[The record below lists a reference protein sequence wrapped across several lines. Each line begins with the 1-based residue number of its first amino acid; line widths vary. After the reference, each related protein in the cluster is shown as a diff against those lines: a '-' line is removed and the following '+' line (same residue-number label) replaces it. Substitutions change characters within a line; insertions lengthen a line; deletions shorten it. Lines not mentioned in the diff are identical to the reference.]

1 MKIVGIANNSFID
14 YPGKIAMV
22 LFTYG
27 CNMNCYYCH
36 NRDIIGKV
44 PPKVVYTSENILQ
57 EIDKK
62 KDFLDGVV
70 ISGGEPT
77 LNADLPDFIKRI
89 KEKNMLIK
97 LDTNGTNPKMLQDLI
112 NDKLID
118 FIAMDIKAPKEKYS
132 NMAGWNEQNGKE
144 LLVSTEKS
152 IQIIKKSGIPYEF
165 RTTFAP
171 TLSKEDIISIA
182 NWLVGEGLA
191 PPEKYVIQ
199 QYRPPQTKH
208 IDTRLSIPPHSKE
221 YLEQTLANVQ
231 NILPNSSLRGI

>member
-44 PPKVVYTSENILQ
+44 PPKVVYTPEYIFQ

-62 KDFLDGVV
+62 KDFLEGIV

-77 LNADLPDFIKRI
+77 LNTDLPIFIKKI
-89 KEKNMLIK
+89 KEKNMLVK

-118 FIAMDIKAPKEKYS
+118 FIAMDIKAPKGKYS
-132 NMAGWNEQNGKE
+132 NMAGWNEANGKE
-144 LLVSTEKS
+144 LLKSVEKS
-152 IQIIKKSGIPYEF
+152 ISIIKKSGLPCEF

-171 TLSKEDIISIA
+171 TLQKEDIVSISK
-182 NWLVGEGLA
+182 WLKIDKIEIQ
-191 PPEKYVIQ
+191 KYVIQ
-199 QYRPPQTKH
+199 QYRPPQTKL

-221 YLEQTLANVQ
+221 YLEQTLEEVKEV
-231 NILPNSSLRGI
+231 IPNSSLRGI